1 MWGYS
6 LPALPCRG
14 PLVISVLDLLLFA
27 PMGTCENYIVGP
39 GDTLSINVYEHPDL
53 TTTVQVDGG
62 GAIRFPLIGEF
73 EVTGM
78 DVSELSQAIEKKLAD
93 GYIVNPQVAIVVKE
107 YRSRKAT
114 ILGQV
119 NAPALYELRGRT
131 TLLELISTAG
141 GLTAD
146 AGKYAYLTRTLS
158 ENGERDAPRQEVIKI
173 DIKKL
178 VEEGDTTQNIL
189 ISNGDSVFISRM
201 EKIYVTGEVKY
212 AGAYPYEEG
221 LTVIK
226 AITNARGF
234 TDRASATNIQI
245 IRKENGIEQVL
256 SKVKMDE
263 RVMPEDVIVVPESFF

>member
-1 MWGYS
+1 
-6 LPALPCRG
+6 
-14 PLVISVLDLLLFA
+14 
-27 PMGTCENYIVGP
+27 MGTSENYIVGP
-39 GDTLSINVYEHPDL
+39 GDTLGINVYEHPDL

-73 EVTGM
+73 KVTGM

-158 ENGERDAPRQEVIKI
+158 ENGGANAQKEVIKI
-173 DIKKL
+173 DLKKL

-234 TDRASATNIQI
+234 TDKASATHIQI
-245 IRKENGIEQVL
+245 IRKENGIERVL

>member
-14 PLVISVLDLLLFA
+14 PLAIAVLAFLLFA
-27 PMGTCENYIVGP
+27 SMGTCENYIVGP
-39 GDTLSINVYEHPDL
+39 GDTLNINVYEHPDL

-119 NAPALYELRGRT
+119 NAPALYELRGRI

-146 AGKYAYLTRTLS
+146 AGKHAYLTRTLS
-158 ENGERDAPRQEVIKI
+158 ENGGANEPKEVIKI
-173 DIKKL
+173 DLKKL

-189 ISNGDSVFISRM
+189 ISNGDSIFISRM

-245 IRKENGIEQVL
+245 IRKDNGIEQVL
-256 SKVKMDE
+256 SKVKMDD